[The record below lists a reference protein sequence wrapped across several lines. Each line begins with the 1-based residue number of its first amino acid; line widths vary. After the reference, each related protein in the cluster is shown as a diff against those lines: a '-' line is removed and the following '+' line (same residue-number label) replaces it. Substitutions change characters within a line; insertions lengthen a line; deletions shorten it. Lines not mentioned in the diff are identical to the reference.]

1 MVNALKDT
9 YKIRE
14 LLNIINLKKS
24 TYFYEIKAIKYDK
37 YENIRKIIKEI
48 FIDNYECYGYRRIKH
63 ELKNSYE
70 TNISEKVVLRLMK
83 QEGLKYMY
91 QNRMLNILLIKV
103 KYLRK
108 SKT

>member
-1 MVNALKDT
+1 MKDT

-14 LLNIINLKKS
+14 LLNVINLKKS

-83 QEGLKYMY
+83 QEGLKVYVP
-91 QNRMLNILLIKV
+91 K
-103 KYLRK
+103 
-108 SKT
+108 